1 MDFRFSDLLCSA
13 GEGAVALCAEHPLL
27 LAGFLVTL
35 ALVYRSAWR
44 FQVHK
49 ARQGYFRFQA
59 KRVGV
64 ALLVFGGALLA
75 LNGPHT
81 SRWLAS
87 FLAASAALVSVFF
100 VRPPK
105 QTRYIPAKVRKAVL
119 RRDLGQ
125 ERRYDSRLHAID
137 HRVPY
142 SKGGENTVDNLRVL
156 GRVENA
162 RKRDRMPTRQDFQKR
177 PVRRVKVR
185 CRSFFW
191 FALQGGISV
200 WALLETLI
208 HAR

>member
-1 MDFRFSDLLCSA
+1 MDFRFSDLLRSA
-13 GEGAVALCAEHPLL
+13 GEGAAALCAEHPLL

-35 ALVYRSAWR
+35 ALIYRSAWR

-49 ARQGYFRFQA
+49 ARQGYLRFQA

-75 LNGPHT
+75 LSGPHT
-81 SRWLAS
+81 NRWLAS
-87 FLAASAALVSVFF
+87 FLAASVALVSVVF

-105 QTRYIPAKVRKAVL
+105 QTRYIPVKVRKAVL

-125 ERRYDSRLHAID
+125 ERRNDSRLHAID

-142 SKGGENTVDNLRVL
+142 SKGGENTVNNLRVL

-177 PVRRVKVR
+177 PGRRVVVR
-185 CRSFFW
+185 PPGLFW
-191 FALQGGISV
+191 FALEGMVSV
-200 WALLETLI
+200 WAFWEVLRQA
-208 HAR
+208 H